1 MANEIM
7 RINEENPSYTS
18 MQMASV
24 EDKKKFFN
32 AVENPSKKLSDFINK
47 KIVIKDISMQF
58 MEIQERD
65 DDGNP
70 IPDHFKPAVKTVI
83 VTSDGIGVFS
93 TSMGLARALYSLFN
107 IFGTPETWE
116 EPLTCVVKQVEIGK
130 NRTFKLEVV

>member
-58 MEIQERD
+58 TEIQERD

-70 IPDHFKPAVKTVI
+70 IPDHFKSAVKTVI
-83 VTSDGIGVFS
+83 VTPDGTGVFS
-93 TSMGLARALYSLFN
+93 TSMGLARALYSLFS